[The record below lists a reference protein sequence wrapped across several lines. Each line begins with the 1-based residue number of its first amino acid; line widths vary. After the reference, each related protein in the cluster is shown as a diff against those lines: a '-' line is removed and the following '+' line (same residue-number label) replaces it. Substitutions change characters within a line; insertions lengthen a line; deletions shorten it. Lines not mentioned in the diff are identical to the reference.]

1 MPQTRLRD
9 MWEFLVLAHC
19 LPRLVG
25 VVPCMPIT
33 TSNPRV
39 VFCTSI
45 PGKRQPLLPRA
56 SLKGVMHSYPADKK
70 RSGHSGVAA
79 RQPAGFA
86 VAQGSFPQCAA
97 TEPLQRSDVRQTGQG
112 ALFVR
117 GTKTIL
123 WMKYYF
129 IFMCGLSKN
138 ALLVS
143 LFLFCSFYKKYKR

>member
-1 MPQTRLRD
+1 
-9 MWEFLVLAHC
+9 MWEFLVLADC

-33 TSNPRV
+33 TSNPRD

-97 TEPLQRSDVRQTGQG
+97 TEPLRRSDVRQTGQG

-123 WMKYYF
+123 WMKYF
-129 IFMCGLSKN
+129 IFMCGLSKKRFSGLY

-143 LFLFCSFYKKYKR
+143 SFLFCSFYKKYKR